1 MISFLIDMRT
11 RVWVLT
17 GGVAL
22 CLSSGAL
29 LGQDSARELT
39 LDAYLGEVLDANDR
53 IQIAVIQTE
62 IGLRKRDAE
71 ATLYHPELVLNGQ
84 YQDIARPNTVQQERS
99 LSGVAEFDQ
108 QSQLYS
114 TGVESMIP
122 GGGRVRLG
130 YSLNRLKN
138 NLQGTSSIFGTVRPP
153 GSEFVTFTGVS
164 LVQPLLKNAWGAEL
178 TPLRVAAQESF
189 IAFQGYR
196 RELMRVIT
204 QAETLYWD
212 LYYAQQR
219 VDFLQESVAT
229 TGKLLADTK
238 VKQTVGSA
246 SPLEVLEVES
256 ALAQRNAQ
264 LLDAQQ
270 AVIAN
275 MNRLL
280 SLSAGDRRSAEQQ
293 VVAVDSP
300 NLSPIGDYS
309 YHAAQNNA
317 RQWNPELVSQ
327 SREIIKQKIRLNYA
341 KNQRHPELNLTTD
354 YGFNG
359 LGNSPGTSFDDVSN
373 GDFATWSVGIE
384 LRLPLD
390 GGIRAKKQFQAVTLE
405 VQQAELT
412 LESME
417 TEVSTGISAALHNM
431 KSTYSSVGNHDKVV
445 EFYTNLLNTQL
456 ERLEVGTVDNQ
467 QVLETEE
474 DLLEAK
480 IQSLMAKILFRQA
493 VLQYHSLCG
502 TVLRERN
509 LELTQDLLAQ
519 QTQSLVELGGIS
531 GADFDKYRLKLSR
544 FQRLG
549 IAEKTR

>member
-29 LGQDSARELT
+29 MGQDSARELT

-99 LSGVAEFDQ
+99 LSGLAEFDQ

-280 SLSAGDRRSAEQQ
+280 SLSAGDCRSAEQQ
-293 VVAVDSP
+293 VMAVDSP
-300 NLSPIGDYS
+300 NLRPIGDYS

-327 SREIIKQKIRLNYA
+327 SREIIKQKIRLKYA

-390 GGIRAKKQFQAVTLE
+390 GGIRAKKQLQAVTLE

-445 EFYTNLLNTQL
+445 EFYTNLLNKQL

>member
-29 LGQDSARELT
+29 MGQDSARELT

-99 LSGVAEFDQ
+99 LSGLAEFDQ

-219 VDFLQESVAT
+219 VD
-229 TGKLLADTK
+229 GR
-238 VKQTVGSA
+238 G
-246 SPLEVLEVES
+246 
-256 ALAQRNAQ
+256 R
-264 LLDAQQ
+264 
-270 AVIAN
+270 
-275 MNRLL
+275 
-280 SLSAGDRRSAEQQ
+280 DRRSTQER
-293 VVAVDSP
+293 S
-300 NLSPIGDYS
+300 G
-309 YHAAQNNA
+309 
-317 RQWNPELVSQ
+317 PE
-327 SREIIKQKIRLNYA
+327 
-341 KNQRHPELNLTTD
+341 
-354 YGFNG
+354 
-359 LGNSPGTSFDDVSN
+359 
-373 GDFATWSVGIE
+373 
-384 LRLPLD
+384 
-390 GGIRAKKQFQAVTLE
+390 GG
-405 VQQAELT
+405 
-412 LESME
+412 
-417 TEVSTGISAALHNM
+417 G
-431 KSTYSSVGNHDKVV
+431 
-445 EFYTNLLNTQL
+445 
-456 ERLEVGTVDNQ
+456 
-467 QVLETEE
+467 
-474 DLLEAK
+474 
-480 IQSLMAKILFRQA
+480 
-493 VLQYHSLCG
+493 
-502 TVLRERN
+502 
-509 LELTQDLLAQ
+509 
-519 QTQSLVELGGIS
+519 
-531 GADFDKYRLKLSR
+531 
-544 FQRLG
+544 
-549 IAEKTR
+549 

>member
-29 LGQDSARELT
+29 MGQDSARELT

>member
-1 MISFLIDMRT
+1 M
-11 RVWVLT
+11 
-17 GGVAL
+17 
-22 CLSSGAL
+22 
-29 LGQDSARELT
+29 
-39 LDAYLGEVLDANDR
+39 
-53 IQIAVIQTE
+53 
-62 IGLRKRDAE
+62 
-71 ATLYHPELVLNGQ
+71 
-84 YQDIARPNTVQQERS
+84 
-99 LSGVAEFDQ
+99 
-108 QSQLYS
+108 
-114 TGVESMIP
+114 
-122 GGGRVRLG
+122 GGR
-130 YSLNRLKN
+130 
-138 NLQGTSSIFGTVRPP
+138 
-153 GSEFVTFTGVS
+153 
-164 LVQPLLKNAWGAEL
+164 A

-219 VDFLQESVAT
+219 VDFLQESVVT
-229 TGKLLADTK
+229 NGKLLADTK

-246 SPLEVLEVES
+246 SALEVLEVES
-256 ALAQRNAQ
+256 ALAQRNAH
-264 LLDAQQ
+264 LLDGQQ

-300 NLSPIGDYS
+300 NLSSIGDYS

-327 SREIIKQKIRLNYA
+327 SREIIKQKIRLKYA

-390 GGIRAKKQFQAVTLE
+390 GGIRAKKQLQAVTLE

-480 IQSLMAKILFRQA
+480 ISHLWRRFSFAKHSSIPFA
-493 VLQYHSLCG
+493 VWHSPQG
-502 TVLRERN
+502 
-509 LELTQDLLAQ
+509 
-519 QTQSLVELGGIS
+519 TQS
-531 GADFDKYRLKLSR
+531 
-544 FQRLG
+544 
-549 IAEKTR
+549 